1 MSAKKQELTTF
12 NNIKVKMEFSLKMLE
27 TELIMKTWN

>member
-1 MSAKKQELTTF
+1 MSNKKQELTTF
-12 NNIKVKMEFSLKMLE
+12 NNIKVKMKFSLKILK